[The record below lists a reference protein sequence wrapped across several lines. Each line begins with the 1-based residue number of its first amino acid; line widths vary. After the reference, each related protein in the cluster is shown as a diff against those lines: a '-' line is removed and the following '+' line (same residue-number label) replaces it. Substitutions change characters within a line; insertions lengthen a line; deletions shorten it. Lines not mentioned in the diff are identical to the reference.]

1 MRFRGKHNREKSNIE
16 EDFIH
21 RKLSSRKAKKQA
33 HLYNHWVTF
42 AHMFC
47 VIDIESTGGKFEEE
61 SIMEIALYK
70 FDGHQIV
77 DQLISL
83 VNVGDQ
89 PIQTYVQKLTGIKPN
104 MLRRAPKFYEIAKR
118 IVTLTEGC
126 VMVAHN
132 ADFDY
137 RMLQMEFGRLG
148 YDFNMP
154 TVDTIDWSKKLI
166 PDLPAYGLEKL
177 SKTLGITHTHKHR
190 AEGDALATLDLF
202 KILLEK
208 DVSKDL
214 LRYAFHEEENKHIF
228 SHLTEKAKNGVG
240 VYYLLNVKGKVIFVG
255 RSNFVKNRLNRHF
268 VANNPKAL
276 ALQEAV
282 ADIEIEETGNELL
295 SRIKEYLE
303 IKKLRPRFNPSHI
316 AYYLPL
322 AYYKKDGF
330 YTLGKSG
337 MKSPTLFFHSKK
349 DARITATK
357 WCLANKHDPKD
368 YFTGSDLIYINK
380 NIEDGSVKPAP
391 KTKGWLSMLMAEPNA
406 IVILKGRHPQE
417 KCVLLV
423 ENHHVKGYAFI
434 ELNTQVRDVKLV
446 KKLISPFPKD
456 TYIFSLTAEFVKE
469 GKVEEV
475 IEV

>member
-1 MRFRGKHNREKSNIE
+1 MQQHF
-16 EDFIH
+16 
-21 RKLSSRKAKKQA
+21 LQ
-33 HLYNHWVTF
+33 LYCYF
-42 AHMFC
+42 CRMFC
-47 VIDIESTGGKFEEE
+47 IIDIESTGGKFEEE

-83 VNVGDQ
+83 VNVGNQ
-89 PIQTYVQKLTGIKPN
+89 PIQHYVQKLTGIKPN

-118 IVTLTEGC
+118 IIDLTKGS
-126 VMVAHN
+126 VLVAHN

-148 YDFNMP
+148 YDFTMP
-154 TVDTIDWSKKLI
+154 TVDTIDWAKKLI

-177 SKTLGITHTHKHR
+177 SASLGISHTQKHR

-208 DVSKDL
+208 DISKDL
-214 LRYAFHEEENKHIF
+214 LRYAFHEEENKHSF
-228 SHLTEKAKNGVG
+228 SHLTEKAKNAVG
-240 VYYLLNVKGKVIFVG
+240 VYYLLNARGKVIFVG

-303 IKKLRPRFNPSHI
+303 IKELKPRFNPGHL

-322 AYYKKDGF
+322 AFYKKDGF
-330 YTLGKSG
+330 YTLAKSG
-337 MKSPTLFFHSKK
+337 MRNPVLFFMTKK
-349 DARITATK
+349 EAMETAAK
-357 WCLANKHDPKD
+357 WSVANHHPPEKHFGTTDQK
-368 YFTGSDLIYINK
+368 TIATLIK
-380 NIEDGSVKPAP
+380 
-391 KTKGWLSMLMAEPNA
+391 KGEIKIPEKQKSWQAMLMPHANF
-406 IVILKGRHPQE
+406 ILTLQGRQPLE
-417 KCVLLV
+417 KCAILI
-423 ENHHVKGYAFI
+423 ENYQIKGYAFI
-434 ELNTQVRDVKLV
+434 ELNTQVRNLKLL
-446 KKLISPFPKD
+446 KKLISPFPND
-456 TYIFSLTAEFVKE
+456 PYIFSLTAQFIAE
-469 GKVEEV
+469 GKFEEV
-475 IEV
+475 IDLENFKN